1 MRTDYTREELV
12 AICERAVV
20 PVEKWRNR
28 DSASAQNGVGQA
40 WVLLKAGCEF
50 HIHPNPPA
58 GQHGCFT
65 DADTIWLDLEFPG
78 FSAFE
83 YGRSDHHYWEDET
96 VYLPT
101 PERLER
107 SAGNDWY

>member
-1 MRTDYTREELV
+1 MRTDYTRAELV
-12 AICERAVV
+12 AICEQAVV

-28 DSASAQNGVGQA
+28 DSASAQQGVGLA
-40 WVLLKAGCEF
+40 WVLLRAGCEF

-58 GQHGCFT
+58 GKRGCFT
-65 DADTIWLDLEFPG
+65 DADTIWLDLDWPG

-83 YGRSDHHYWEDET
+83 YGRSDRHYWEDET

-101 PERLER
+101 PESLARA
-107 SAGNDWY
+107 AGDDWY